1 MGALRTRH
9 NLSFARVRAVKAILT
24 SRGRLDRLAETGYMQ
39 WTPFHARNPDC
50 WMKGLFSPAIGK
62 HLATRGDLSP
72 RTPDLDD
79 RRLVPK
85 SEMATSR
92 SCGLLPDRRH
102 SEGRGDSPVRTLR
115 LPERPVSI

>member
-62 HLATRGDLSP
+62 HLATTGDLSGSLQDSSLFI
-72 RTPDLDD
+72 TNKGTCLAAG
-79 RRLVPK
+79 LV
-85 SEMATSR
+85 SSML
-92 SCGLLPDRRH
+92 SCNLTQTI
-102 SEGRGDSPVRTLR
+102 VR
-115 LPERPVSI
+115 